1 MNTNWK
7 QIVREHLAVLGL
19 PPEREVEIVEELAL
33 HLEAAYEDALAAGL
47 SAAEAEAR
55 AVESYDWGLLECE
68 VRRAEQPLAA
78 RALHQPIELIEQ
90 RGGIRM
96 ESLLLDVRFG
106 ARMLLKR
113 PGFTLIAVLT
123 LALGIGANTAIFSI
137 VNAVLL
143 RPFPY
148 QAPERLVILQ
158 ERFNAGGVQ
167 SPSYP
172 NFVDWRAQNTA
183 FEAISAVRGNESFN
197 FTGAGEPERLQ
208 GRLVSAEFFSLLGV
222 KPLLGRDFRAE
233 EDRPGATPAVI
244 LSYGFWQ
251 RRFGNYTGILGE
263 QLTLNN
269 QSYTVVGITPA
280 DFQYGLEA
288 DVTVPIGLQAERFR
302 RRGADPGTNVVARLK
317 PNVSQQQ
324 GETDLNLVA
333 ARLEQQYPESN
344 KGRRVR
350 VTPLHESFVGN
361 VRQPLLI
368 LLGAVGLVLLIACA
382 NVANLLLVRASAR
395 QKEMAVRVA
404 LGAGRRA
411 IVRQLLTESILLA
424 AVGAA
429 LGILLAFWGVS
440 FIASQLPIG
449 IPRLQEAEVDAPA
462 LVFTLAVSLLT
473 SLLFGLAPALQASR
487 PNLTE
492 GLKEGERGA
501 SGRRQRLRSLLV
513 VGEVALTLT
522 LLVGAGLLIQSFW
535 RVLQVDPGFKPQN
548 LLTMQVSVNN
558 PDGQQVANFFAQ
570 LQQNVRNLPGV
581 TSVAVSNGIP
591 FGSTNFPTFL
601 IEGRPETENKP
612 SGLRYNV
619 TPDYFRT
626 MGIELIRGRLFSAQE
641 TPETPPVAII
651 DEVLAQRYFPNEDP
665 LGKRLKSSADAPGIE
680 IVGVV
685 RHAEPNS
692 LDAQG
697 PPPAQFYLNFN
708 QIPAERLPGF
718 VRRINLLTRTEV
730 EPVRL
735 ASAVR
740 AQVAALNKDQAVFN
754 VRTMEQ
760 TVAQSVAPRRFSMLL
775 LTVFAVAALALASL
789 GIYGLMSYA
798 VAQRTREIGVR
809 MALGAQ
815 VSDVLKLVIGQG
827 MKLALAGVALGLAA
841 SVALTR
847 TMKNLLFGVSATDP
861 ATFAAIALLLTLV
874 ALMACYVPARRA
886 TKVDPMIALRC
897 E

>member
-1 MNTNWK
+1 LKFEPT
-7 QIVREHLAVLGL
+7 REAA
-19 PPEREVEIVEELAL
+19 IVEELAQ
-33 HLEAAYEDALAAGL
+33 HLDDYYAELLAGG
-47 SAAEAEAR
+47 AAEAEAYR
-55 AVESYDWGLLECE
+55 QTLTELRGSELLVREL
-68 VRRAEQPLAA
+68 RRAERQVTPE
-78 RALHQPIELIEQ
+78 PIVIGTNRRKNMIADLWQ
-90 RGGIRM
+90 DLRY
-96 ESLLLDVRFG
+96 G
-106 ARMLLKR
+106 ARMLRKT
-113 PGFTLIAVLT
+113 PGFTTVAALT

-148 QAPERLVILQ
+148 QAPERLMIIQ
-158 ERFNAGGVQ
+158 ERENAGGGF

-172 NFVDWRAQNTA
+172 NFVDWRTQNTA
-183 FEAISAVRGNESFN
+183 FESISAVRGNESFN

-208 GRLVSAEFFSLLGV
+208 GRLVSAEFFSTLGI
-222 KPLLGRDFRAE
+222 KPLMGRDFLAE

-251 RRFGNYTGILGE
+251 RRFGNDPGIIGRH
-263 QLTLNN
+263 LTLNN
-269 QSYTVVGITPA
+269 QNYTVVGIMPP
-280 DFQYGLEA
+280 DFHYGLEA
-288 DVTVPIGLQAERFR
+288 DVTVPFGLQAQRFS
-302 RRGADPGTNVVARLK
+302 RRGADPGTDVVARLK

-333 ARLEQQYPESN
+333 ARLEEQYPKSN
-344 KGRRVR
+344 KGRRVLL
-350 VTPLHESFVGN
+350 TPLHESFVGD

-382 NVANLLLVRASAR
+382 NVANLLLVRSSAR
-395 QKEMAVRVA
+395 QKEMVVRVA
-404 LGAGRRA
+404 LGASRA
-411 IVRQLLTESILLA
+411 TLVRQLLTESVLLA
-424 AVGAA
+424 ALGAA
-429 LGILLAFWGVS
+429 LGILIAFGGTG
-440 FIASQLPIG
+440 FIAAQLPSG
-449 IPRLQEAEVDAPA
+449 IPRLQEAKVDAPV
-462 LVFTLAVSLLT
+462 LVFTLAISLLT
-473 SLLFGLAPALQASR
+473 GLFFGLAPALQASR

-492 GLKEGERGA
+492 GLKEGERGS
-501 SGRRQRLRSLLV
+501 SGRRQRLRSALV

-522 LLVGAGLLIQSFW
+522 LLVGAGLLIRSFR
-535 RVLQVDPGFKPQN
+535 RVLDVDPGFKVQN

-558 PDGQQVANFFAQ
+558 PNGQQVASFFEQ
-570 LQQNVRNLPGV
+570 LQQNVGNLPGV
-581 TSVAVSNGIP
+581 KSVAVSNGIP
-591 FGSTNFPTFL
+591 FGSTNFPPFL
-601 IEGRPETENKP
+601 IEGRPETDNKP
-612 SGLRYNV
+612 SGLRYHV
-619 TPDYFRT
+619 SPAYFQT
-626 MGIELIRGRLFSAQE
+626 MGIEPIKGRLFTAE
-641 TPETPPVAII
+641 DMPNTPMVVII

-697 PPPAQFYLNFN
+697 PAPAQFYLNFN
-708 QIPAERLPGF
+708 QIPAERLPGY

-730 EPVRL
+730 EPLSL

-740 AQVAALNKDQAVFN
+740 AQIATLNKDQAVFN
-754 VRTMEQ
+754 VRTMEEA
-760 TVAQSVAPRRFSMLL
+760 VAQSVAPRRFSMML
-775 LTVFAVAALALASL
+775 LTVFAVVALGLASL

-815 VSDVLKLVIGQG
+815 SGNVLRLVIGQG
-827 MKLALAGVALGLAA
+827 MKLTLAGVALGLIA

-861 ATFAAIALLLTLV
+861 VTFAAIALLLTLM
-874 ALMACYVPARRA
+874 ALLACYVPARRA
-886 TKVDPMIALRC
+886 AKVDPMVALRN